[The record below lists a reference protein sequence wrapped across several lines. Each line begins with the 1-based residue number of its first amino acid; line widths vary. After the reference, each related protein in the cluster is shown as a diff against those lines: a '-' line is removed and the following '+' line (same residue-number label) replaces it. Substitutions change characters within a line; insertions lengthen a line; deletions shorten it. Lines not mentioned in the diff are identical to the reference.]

1 MRKSAGANPPEMA
14 TNSWHIQVGRQLAM
28 QAGTPL
34 VTSLATPLARQLA
47 MQMRI
52 QLAIQLVI
60 QLRWKSTPKYRS
72 SFIFKKF
79 FCH

>member
-1 MRKSAGANPPEMA
+1 
-14 TNSWHIQVGRQLAM
+14 M